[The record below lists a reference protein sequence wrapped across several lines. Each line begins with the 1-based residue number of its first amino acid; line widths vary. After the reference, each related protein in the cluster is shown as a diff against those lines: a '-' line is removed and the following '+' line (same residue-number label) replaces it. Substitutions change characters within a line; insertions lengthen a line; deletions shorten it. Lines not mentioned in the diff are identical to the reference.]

1 MPYSSSW
8 PTGELISSPDW
19 HQRPERRHRVQRHRR
34 HRHPDRRDT
43 ARTGGITSE
52 AQFQDLAEALRR
64 IPDHGYDT
72 LAAIFGSPELTGL
85 TPGQIAQ
92 IEWYVNTR
100 SITNGVSAPST
111 GYHAFLIGRKAGG
124 SWFLS
129 DTDAGLVGAFRI
141 ELTPVY

>member
-1 MPYSSSW
+1 MPYSSGW

-43 ARTGGITSE
+43 ARTG
-52 AQFQDLAEALRR
+52 
-64 IPDHGYDT
+64 
-72 LAAIFGSPELTGL
+72 L

-92 IEWYVNTR
+92 IECYVNTR